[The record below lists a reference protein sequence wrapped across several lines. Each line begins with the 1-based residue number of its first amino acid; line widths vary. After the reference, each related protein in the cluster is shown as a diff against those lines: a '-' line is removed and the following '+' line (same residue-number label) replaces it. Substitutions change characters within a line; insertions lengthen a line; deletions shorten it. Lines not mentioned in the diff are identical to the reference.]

1 MIGKRLI
8 EEKPVPLGE
17 VLEIMKEEK
26 KGELDYMQ
34 RLAYD
39 YSQKFSEISAE
50 KSKKLKDELVKLEKL
65 RDSQIIAIIDLMP
78 ETKEDLEVIFM
89 KERAKV
95 EEGDFKTILEI
106 LEKYRK

>member
-8 EEKPVPLGE
+8 EEKPVALGE
-17 VLEIMKEEK
+17 VLDIMKEEK
-26 KGELDYMQ
+26 KGELDYLQ

-39 YSQKFSEISAE
+39 YSQKFSEVGAE
-50 KSKKLKDELVKLEKL
+50 KSKKMKEELTKLEKMK
-65 RDSQIIAIIDLMP
+65 DSQIIAIIDLMP
-78 ETKEDLEVIFM
+78 DTKEDLEVIFM

-106 LEKYRK
+106 VEKYCK